1 MVCDKC
7 FAWYEDTEMRCPK
20 CGAEGENQSIEERPE
35 SGLTEKEKPKFI
47 MNKEAF
53 YKHENLSTLRISMR
67 ICAIIMYVLLAYTLY
82 ATFVIFAYL
91 DFVFPLLL
99 ACVLMA
105 LIICVHKLKSRV
117 AALFLLI
124 YFVFNLFSLVINS
137 ENFIMGIGLVVI
149 SSLFVLYTI
158 IYQKAWK
165 DYQQT
170 GVVPEIKL

>member
-82 ATFVIFAYL
+82 ATFVVFAYL
-91 DFVFPLLL
+91 DSVFPLLL

-124 YFVFNLFSLVINS
+124 YFVYNLFSLVLS
-137 ENFIMGIGLVVI
+137 SGNFIAGIALVVI
-149 SSLFVLYTI
+149 SGLFVLYTI